1 MDGYIVFMDERTL
14 FYKAINS
21 SQIYTLNVT
30 QIKFVFHFQC
40 IHLYIHKYLVNLELC
55 VWLNKI
61 ILKCVWKINGSWIS
75 KFFKNKVGP

>member
-30 QIKFVFHFQC
+30 QIKFLFHFQC
-40 IHLYIHKYLVNLELC
+40 MHLYIYKYLVNLELC
-55 VWLNKI
+55 V
-61 ILKCVWKINGSWIS
+61 
-75 KFFKNKVGP
+75 